1 LRRWW
6 IVPALIGALAVTGF
20 AYWGYG
26 QSKDK
31 KQLLTYLN
39 NRNQMAYF
47 QLTDHVEN
55 IESMLSKSLV
65 SNSPKQRMV
74 LLADIWQHAYSAQA
88 NLAQIPIAGQSVTR
102 TLSFLTQTGDFAWS
116 MAKKYAR
123 GGAAPTSDEFKKL
136 NELHTQAGFLAVEL
150 QNIVRSAVDGQL
162 TFGELKAASDKA
174 LKNQAFVP
182 SGLTKIEKNM
192 QNFPTLIYDGPFSDH
207 IYNRTPRG
215 LTGAKINQNQAKDI
229 AIRFAESGSKNNY
242 NVDRADNVKGI
253 IPAFRI
259 TLNPTNKE
267 VPVVVVDVSEKGG
280 HILSM
285 LNTRRVN
292 TPKISHQSAIRAA
305 ADFLD
310 NQKFAGLIPT
320 YMIEQ
325 HNTGIVIFEYWQ
337 DGVLIYPDLM
347 KVKVALDN
355 GEIVGFE
362 GTSFVMNHHDRK
374 LEKPEL
380 SEKEAL
386 AKVNPQL
393 KIESKRLAVI
403 PLETLQEV
411 LAYEFRGDLNGD
423 TFIVYINAI
432 TGEEE
437 RILKVIDTK
446 SGPVTL

>member
-150 QNIVRSAVDGQL
+150 QNIVRSANSHLVNSRLQ
-162 TFGELKAASDKA
+162 
-174 LKNQAFVP
+174 V
-182 SGLTKIEKNM
+182 TK
-192 QNFPTLIYDGPFSDH
+192 H
-207 IYNRTPRG
+207 
-215 LTGAKINQNQAKDI
+215 
-229 AIRFAESGSKNNY
+229 
-242 NVDRADNVKGI
+242 
-253 IPAFRI
+253 
-259 TLNPTNKE
+259 
-267 VPVVVVDVSEKGG
+267 
-280 HILSM
+280 
-285 LNTRRVN
+285 
-292 TPKISHQSAIRAA
+292 
-305 ADFLD
+305 
-310 NQKFAGLIPT
+310 
-320 YMIEQ
+320 
-325 HNTGIVIFEYWQ
+325 
-337 DGVLIYPDLM
+337 
-347 KVKVALDN
+347 
-355 GEIVGFE
+355 
-362 GTSFVMNHHDRK
+362 
-374 LEKPEL
+374 
-380 SEKEAL
+380 
-386 AKVNPQL
+386 
-393 KIESKRLAVI
+393 
-403 PLETLQEV
+403 
-411 LAYEFRGDLNGD
+411 
-423 TFIVYINAI
+423 
-432 TGEEE
+432 
-437 RILKVIDTK
+437 
-446 SGPVTL
+446 

>member
-1 LRRWW
+1 MKRWW
-6 IVPALIGALAVTGF
+6 IVPALIGVLAIAGF

-26 QSKDK
+26 QSTDK

-39 NRNQMAYF
+39 NRNQMAFF

-55 IESMLSKSLV
+55 VEAMLSKSIV
-65 SNSPKQRMV
+65 SNSPKQRMM
-74 LLADIWQHAYSAQA
+74 LLADIWQQAYSAQS
-88 NLAQIPIAGQSVTR
+88 NLTQIPISGPSVTR
-102 TLSFLTQTGDFAWS
+102 TSSFLTQTGDFAWS
-116 MAKKYAR
+116 LAKKYAR
-123 GGAAPTSDEFKKL
+123 GTEPKPEDLKKL
-136 NELHTQAGFLAVEL
+136 NQLHTQAGFLAVEL
-150 QNIVRSAVDGQL
+150 QKIQRSAAIGRL
-162 TFGELKAASDKA
+162 SFGELKADSDKK
-174 LKNQAFVP
+174 LKKQAMVP
-182 SGLTKIEKNM
+182 SGLGKIDKNM
-192 QNFPTLIYDGPFSDH
+192 QGFPTLIYDGPFSDH

-215 LTGAKINQNQAKDI
+215 LTGANINQSQAQDI
-229 AIRFAESGSKNNY
+229 ARRFAESGGKTKY
-242 NVDRADNVKGI
+242 KVDRTDNVKGT

-259 TLNPTNKE
+259 TLIPTNSK
-267 VPVVVVDVSEKGG
+267 VPVVVVDVSKKGG

-285 LNTRRVN
+285 LNTRKVN
-292 TPKISHQSAIRAA
+292 LPKISNQNAVRTA
-305 ADFLD
+305 ADFLAK
-310 NQKFAGLIPT
+310 QKFAGMVPT

-325 HNTGIVIFEYWQ
+325 HNTGIVIFEYKQ

-374 LEKPEL
+374 LAKPKI

-386 AKVNPQL
+386 AAVNPQL

-411 LAYEFRGDLNGD
+411 MVYEFRGNLNGD
-423 TFIVYINAI
+423 TFNVYINAM
-432 TGEEE
+432 TGDEE
-437 RILKVIDTK
+437 RILKVVDTR

>member
-1 LRRWW
+1 MRRWW